1 MEVEASEDILL
12 QIFNQIDEDGNKQI
26 ERAEL
31 VNFLASGEFNL
42 DGVRIREKH
51 PDSHVQRS

>member
-1 MEVEASEDILL
+1 MEKKGIKVEATEDILI

-31 VNFLASGEFNL
+31 VGFLKNCDFNL
-42 DGVRIREKH
+42 
-51 PDSHVQRS
+51 SSVQIK